1 MKFLKKIINRFTIV
15 SLLVILQVV
24 FIVSLIYFLE
34 TKYFYLQIIISIISL
49 LTLFFIISRN
59 MHTES
64 KVTWTLIIL
73 LLPLLGIICYLL
85 FSKNIPSRKQR
96 KTLIKIHD
104 TFYKQNNND
113 QINNLV
119 ESKYIGQMNYIL
131 NTNNE
136 KAYTNSKTK
145 FFSTGESYLE
155 DLLVELEKAKEF
167 IFLEY
172 FIISEGKML
181 DSILKILTKKASE
194 GVEVKVL
201 YDDLG
206 SINYLPNNFDK
217 ILRKNNIECYK
228 FNSFIPIASAI
239 HNNRDHRKIAIIDGK
254 VAYTG
259 GINIGDEYINEFE
272 KHGHWKDTAIKIE
285 GEGVDG
291 FTNMFL
297 KMFMYSSNSTFPID
311 KYLNKNENKINDG
324 VIIPYSDGPAPLM
337 PEYIAENVYLNIIN
351 QAEKELL
358 ITTPY
363 LICDSKLMNAIQNA
377 SLRGVDVKIFT
388 PHIPDKKIIFQIT
401 RSNYKKLLKCG
412 VKIFEYTPGFLHS
425 KQVLADNK
433 IGIVGT
439 INFDYRSLVHHYEC
453 GLWMYS
459 TSSLKEIKD
468 DFIALEKVSQNM
480 STFKQNFFIH
490 LFCKSIELFQPLL

>member
-1 MKFLKKIINRFTIV
+1 MKFLKKILNRFTIV
-15 SLLVILQVV
+15 SLLVLLQIA

-34 TKYFYLQIIISIISL
+34 TKYFYIQIIISIISL
-49 LTLFFIISRN
+49 LSLFFIISKN
-59 MHTES
+59 MHTEA
-64 KVTWTLIIL
+64 KITWTLVII

-96 KTLIKIHD
+96 KTLTKIHN
-104 TFYKQNNND
+104 TFYIKNNND

-136 KAYTNSKTK
+136 NAFTNSKTK
-145 FFSTGESYLE
+145 FFSTGESFLE
-155 DLLVELEKAKEF
+155 DLLTELENATDF

-181 DSILKILTKKASE
+181 DSILKILTKKAKE
-194 GVEVKVL
+194 GVEIKVL

-217 ILRKNNIECYK
+217 ILRQNNISCYK
-228 FNSFIPIASAI
+228 FNQFVPIVSAI

-259 GINIGDEYINEFE
+259 GINIGDEYINEVE
-272 KHGHWKDTAIKIE
+272 KYGHWKDTAIKIE

-311 KYLNKNENKINDG
+311 KYLNKSKNTISDG
-324 VIIPYSDGPAPLM
+324 VIIPYCDGPAPLK

-363 LICDSKLMNAIQNA
+363 LICDGKLMNAIQNA

-401 RSNYKKLLKCG
+401 RSNYKKLLKSG

-433 IGIVGT
+433 VGIIGT

-459 TSSLKEIKD
+459 TSSLKEIKE
-468 DFIALEKVSQNM
+468 DFIYLEKVSQNM
-480 STFKQNFFIH
+480 SSFKQNFFIY